1 MRTLLMAATL
11 AMMPAAASADPLPRI
26 PCEVDRVLDGDT
38 FDAHNCTPWPGLIT
52 HARVRVLG
60 IDTPERG
67 WRADCEDE
75 ALLADLATEAARELL
90 GERVMLVVEGRD
102 SFGRILAHVLLED
115 GRDYGT
121 EMIARGLAMP
131 YAERERGWCKKDR
144 RVRFFLL
151 HPASEGLYK

>member
-11 AMMPAAASADPLPRI
+11 AMMPAAASAAPLPRI

-38 FDAHNCTPWPGLIT
+38 ADFTCSPWPGLVI

-60 IDTPERG
+60 IDTPERS
-67 WRADCEDE
+67 WRASCEDE
-75 ALLADLATEAARELL
+75 ALLADLATEAAEELL
-90 GERVMLVVEGRD
+90 GERVVLVVEGRD

-121 EMIARGLAMP
+121 EMIARGLALP
-131 YAERERGWCKKDR
+131 YAERAGGWCGQR
-144 RVRFFLL
+144 
-151 HPASEGLYK
+151 

>member
-11 AMMPAAASADPLPRI
+11 AMMPAAASAAPLPRI

-38 FDAHNCTPWPGLIT
+38 ADFTCSPWPGLIT

-75 ALLADLATEAARELL
+75 ALLADLATEAAEDLL
-90 GERVMLVVEGRD
+90 GERVVLVVKGRD
-102 SFGRILAHVLLED
+102 SFGRILAHVELPD
-115 GRDYGT
+115 GRDYGR
-121 EMIARGLAMP
+121 EMIARGLALP
-131 YAERERGWCKKDR
+131 YAERAEGWCEK
-144 RVRFFLL
+144 
-151 HPASEGLYK
+151 